1 MKILIVDDE
10 PPARHRLTEL
20 VNQAGLGEVV
30 GQAANGREA
39 LAATESAEPDLVLLD
54 IRMPGMDGL
63 EVARHLAIL
72 ANPPAVIFT
81 TAYDDH
87 ALAAFETH
95 AVGYLLKPIRLGR
108 LRAALERAARPT
120 RAQLSDLRGPE
131 PRLRSRTHLSA
142 NLTDKLTLVPIEEVR
157 FLRAEHK
164 YVTARFSEGELL
176 LEDSLA
182 ALEAEFGDR
191 FLRVHRNALVAREH
205 VRALEKDAGGRVLV
219 RLADVAERVEVSRRN
234 AAAVRRALRNL

>member
-95 AVGYLLKPIRLGR
+95 AVGYLLKPIRLD
-108 LRAALERAARPT
+108 AR
-120 RAQLSDLRGPE
+120 
-131 PRLRSRTHLSA
+131 RSRA
-142 NLTDKLTLVPIEEVR
+142 
-157 FLRAEHK
+157 RA
-164 YVTARFSEGELL
+164 
-176 LEDSLA
+176 
-182 ALEAEFGDR
+182 
-191 FLRVHRNALVAREH
+191 
-205 VRALEKDAGGRVLV
+205 VRA
-219 RLADVAERVEVSRRN
+219 SPSSP
-234 AAAVRRALRNL
+234 AAAAAASMC